1 MKLNF
6 FSRIKTKILELKQKI
21 EFRKFHLLTVWGSW
35 YSYYPFELSW
45 FDGLDAFEFD
55 GFEDNIYYPFSLF
68 PLFIFIPLPFFREDT
83 YYLEDYHE
91 YHRRISERL
100 EHMEYMEYDD

>member
-21 EFRKFHLLTVWGSW
+21 EFRKFHLLTFWGSW

-45 FDGLDAFEFD
+45 FDG
-55 GFEDNIYYPFSLF
+55 FEDDIYCR
-68 PLFIFIPLPFFREDT
+68 PLSIFILLPSFQENT
-83 YYLEDYHE
+83 HYLDYHE
-91 YHRRISERL
+91 HHQRIIEHL
-100 EHMEYMEYDD
+100 EHMEYIEHDDYSWFYK